1 MAKKKWKKR
10 LKKLAKAAL
19 IGGALYGGAKLLGR
33 GKGAVTGVVNPNA
46 PKKNWITKKA
56 PAAVADVVSKI
67 TDVPR
72 GPHGAGLKQKM
83 HERIADQK
91 YETGEHYTPD
101 LSPYTP
107 RVHKRFQNMKGGGI
121 AKRGTGVALKHGGRT
136 GKQFGGG
143 LGSTARR
150 DMRSGYYPDDMGMR
164 GGRMYNKGGRA
175 FKKGRKAKSKK

>member
-67 TDVPR
+67 PDVPR
-72 GPHGAGLKQKM
+72 GPHGAGLKKAYHQRK
-83 HERIADQK
+83 ADEL
-91 YETGEHYTPD
+91 YETGEHYTPN

-107 RVHKRFQNMKGGGI
+107 RVHKRMIRADGGRIGAKKGGSVTGI
-121 AKRGTGVALKHGGRT
+121 AKRGFGRALK
-136 GKQFGGG
+136 
-143 LGSTARR
+143 
-150 DMRSGYYPDDMGMR
+150 
-164 GGRMYNKGGRA
+164 
-175 FKKGRKAKSKK
+175 KK